1 MRVYISGPIALGGTI
16 TDPDVLRTNI
26 HRFTMREAT
35 LRFMGHD
42 PVNPTTLH
50 GHDEIT
56 PRENGMR
63 KSWAE
68 YMRTDLAALVTCDA
82 ITLLPNWQLS
92 RGARLEAHIAF
103 DLGFALIELPE

>member
-16 TDPDVLRTNI
+16 TDPDVLRRNI
-26 HRFTMREAT
+26 AKFTSTEAL
-35 LRFMGHD
+35 LRVSGHD

-50 GHDEIT
+50 GYDQVAD
-56 PRENGMR
+56 RANGM
-63 KSWAE
+63 KKEWHE
-68 YMRTDLAALVTCDA
+68 FMRTDIAALVTCDG
-82 ITLLPNWQLS
+82 ICLLPNWQLS